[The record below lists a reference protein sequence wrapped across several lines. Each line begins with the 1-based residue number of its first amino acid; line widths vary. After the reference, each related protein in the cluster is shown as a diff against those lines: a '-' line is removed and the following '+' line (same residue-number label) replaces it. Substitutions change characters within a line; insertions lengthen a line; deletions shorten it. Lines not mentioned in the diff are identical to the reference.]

1 VIDAHDGVEALA
13 RAQTQPVDIVFM
25 DCHMPTL
32 DGYAATV
39 CWREREAKLGLRRT
53 PIVALTAN
61 AYDDDIARTREV
73 GMDGHLTKPYTRAQ
87 MKEQLQAWL

>member
-1 VIDAHDGVEALA
+1 
-13 RAQTQPVDIVFM
+13 VDIVFM